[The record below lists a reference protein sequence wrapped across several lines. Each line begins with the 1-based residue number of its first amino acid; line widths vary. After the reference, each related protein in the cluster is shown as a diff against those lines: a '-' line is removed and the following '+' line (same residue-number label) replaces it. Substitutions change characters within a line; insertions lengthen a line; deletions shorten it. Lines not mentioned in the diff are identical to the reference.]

1 MHEMSIALS
10 IIDLASDQAEK
21 AQASKIV
28 EIELDIGTLSG
39 VEMEALNF
47 AMEIAKMESVLE
59 SAKIRFNK
67 IEAIGECLE
76 CENVF
81 DAEGFINICP
91 RCGEMNTKVIRGKE
105 LQLKSILVE

>member
-1 MHEMSIALS
+1 MSIALS
-10 IIDLASDQAEK
+10 IIDLASDQAAK
-21 AQASKIV
+21 AQARKIV

-59 SAKIRFNK
+59 SAKIRINK

-76 CENVF
+76 CEHVF
-81 DAEGFINICP
+81 DAEGFINHCP
-91 RCGEMNTKVIRGKE
+91 RCGEMNTKIIRGKE